1 MAKPITITDPKN
13 YKRTKSVVITDY
25 QAEFLKEKYGTLTN
39 AIMTAHKIA
48 ELKQKQKARKNTMS
62 IH

>member
-48 ELKQKQKARKNTMS
+48 ERMQKKSNKNNSAVTA
-62 IH
+62 